1 MVVLA
6 AGERGLAA
14 TGRGSPKDMAWPPP
28 DAGRRRTRLGA
39 GRGSGWRWE
48 ESRLVWGEMIMVKHF
63 WAGSCVVRFHI

>member
-14 TGRGSPKDMAWPPP
+14 TGRGSPEDMAWPPP

-39 GRGSGWRWE
+39 RRGSGWRWE
-48 ESRLVWGEMIMVKHF
+48 ESRLVWGKMIMIKVS
-63 WAGSCVVRFHI
+63 WAGSRVCLFGL